1 MSEDVK
7 TDPVSTCPEF
17 EDLSPDS
24 RMQYEEQLDAEIAA
38 LQQKRDTVRQIQQ
51 ADPIDRTLLV
61 KGLHRNRMPD
71 AVDFAESFKVLRAQQ
86 GRFEG
91 VGVPSFSGVE
101 VLHEKNCKFQDGAWL
116 KVEECYIRLRSIKE
130 ARFLE
135 QLPEFDLIIRL
146 KSGSEGFRVRFV
158 RPSQD
163 DETRKAFNKI
173 GGLVERLQAVKKELS
188 KFEFGPAEGRPVLS
202 NRYVDKIS
210 FKNQLEEWKKKRSS
224 ALPLNRA
231 EMHMVSWYV
240 PVELKSFRE
249 NFNKLW
255 DEQCDLMLEL
265 QLMRCDGF
273 DFEF

>member
-1 MSEDVK
+1 MSEEVK

-24 RMQYEEQLDAEIAA
+24 HMQYEEQLDAEIAA

-91 VGVPSFSGVE
+91 VGFPSFSGVE

-188 KFEFGPAEGRPVLS
+188 KYEFEIAEGRPRLS
-202 NRYVDKIS
+202 NKYVDKIP
-210 FKNQLEEWKKKRSS
+210 FKKQLEELKSKRSS
-224 ALPLNRA
+224 GLPLSRGEFGTLA
-231 EMHMVSWYV
+231 WIV

-249 NFNKLW
+249 HFDELW

-265 QLMRCDGF
+265 QLMRCDYP
-273 DFEF
+273 DFQF